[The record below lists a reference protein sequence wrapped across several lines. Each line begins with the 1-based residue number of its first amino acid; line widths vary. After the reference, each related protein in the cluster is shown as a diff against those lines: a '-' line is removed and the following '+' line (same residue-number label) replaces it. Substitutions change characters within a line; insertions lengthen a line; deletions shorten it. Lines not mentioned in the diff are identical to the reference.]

1 MWIKKTVLFDGGG
14 GEEHGGRKKKSNNFL
29 EVKKQFV
36 FIHSLMQIG
45 L

>member
-1 MWIKKTVLFDGGG
+1 MGGQEDGD
-14 GEEHGGRKKKSNNFL
+14 RKKKSNNFL

-45 L
+45 LWLMLRVE